1 MHPGLWNTVNFEE
14 IQRKIETV
22 KSAVQMSQ

>member
-1 MHPGLWNTVNFEE
+1 LWNTVNFEE